1 MRPSA
6 PACRRAHAAAADA
19 ASGAVSRRLPVCSG
33 VSKAHT
39 ALRGSQKGGSEP
51 NKKNMEVPQQKMKQM
66 LGALNAT
73 QASIETTSQ
82 FFIFYH
88 KDAK

>member
-1 MRPSA
+1 
-6 PACRRAHAAAADA
+6 
-19 ASGAVSRRLPVCSG
+19 
-33 VSKAHT
+33 
-39 ALRGSQKGGSEP
+39 
-51 NKKNMEVPQQKMKQM
+51 MKQM

-73 QASIETTSQ
+73 QASIEATSQ